1 LVIFIYVNVFS
12 FKLYAIHVASV
23 DLVFQNSVQKKI
35 CFLFLIMGA
44 KLSCIKRPRR
54 SRASH
59 DNASNAGATSSQ
71 SHQHPS
77 SSTAEVTTPR
87 RVVVSQNGRQIIRTV
102 RTIQSGDSVII
113 TYPRADLKTLIL
125 DTLRLLRSLV
135 AK

>member
-1 LVIFIYVNVFS
+1 M
-12 FKLYAIHVASV
+12 
-23 DLVFQNSVQKKI
+23 
-35 CFLFLIMGA
+35 MGA
-44 KLSCIKRPRR
+44 KLSCIKRPHR

-59 DNASNAGATSSQ
+59 DNASNAGASSQ

-77 SSTAEVTTPR
+77 SSAAEVPTPG
-87 RVVVSQNGRQIIRTV
+87 RVVISQNGRQIIRTV

-125 DTLRLLRSLV
+125 DTLRMLRSLV